1 MIVAIFII
9 VIIIVTNFSFLD
21 NFNNFLEKKK
31 KINERKN
38 ARLNLN
44 IGKNLVIPR
53 NLQF

>member
-31 KINERKN
+31 IHERKN

>member
-31 KINERKN
+31 KYTNERM
-38 ARLNLN
+38 
-44 IGKNLVIPR
+44 LV
-53 NLQF
+53 